1 MAFRGYKNLQEVA
14 KKFQI
19 VLANESFIEPLPFDV
34 DERFQNELNYV
45 LQKIDVRASEA
56 AISEFLIAPILKE
69 VWKSYDEFLLL
80 WSHVAL
86 NVGEEFEGF
95 PDYLFTQKSELGLVR
110 DKPYLMVVEAKKDD
124 FEGGWAQCLNA
135 MLASQKINETD
146 KIVLHGIVSN
156 GDVWQFGKLAQ
167 KRFTRESRSF
177 TISDLA
183 ELTSVLNAV
192 FNLAKN
198 QIIQT

>member
-1 MAFRGYKNLQEVA
+1 MAFKGYKNLQEVA

-19 VLANESFIEPLPFDV
+19 VLANESFIVPLPFAV
-34 DERFQNELNYV
+34 DERFQKELSYV

-69 VWKSYDEFLLL
+69 VWKNYDEFLLL

-86 NVGEEFEGF
+86 NIGDEFEGF
-95 PDYLFTQKSELGLVR
+95 PDYLFTKKSELGLVR

-135 MLASQKINETD
+135 MLASQKINNNENID
-146 KIVLHGIVSN
+146 LHGIVSN
-156 GDVWQFGKLAQ
+156 GDVWQFGKLEQ
-167 KRFTRESRSF
+167 RRFTRESRSF
-177 TISDLA
+177 TISALE
-183 ELTSVLNAV
+183 ELTAILNAV
-192 FNLAKN
+192 FNSAKN
-198 QIIQT
+198 QIFQT

>member
-1 MAFRGYKNLQEVA
+1 MAYRGYKNLQEIA
-14 KKFQI
+14 KKFQ
-19 VLANESFIEPLPFDV
+19 VALANKNFIEPLPFAV
-34 DERFQNELNYV
+34 DKRFQKDIAYV
-45 LQKIDVRASEA
+45 LQKIDVHASEA

-69 VWKSYDEFLLL
+69 VWKNYDEFLLL

-86 NVGEEFEGF
+86 NVGDEFEGF
-95 PDYLFTQKSELGLVR
+95 PDYLFTKKSELGLVR

-135 MLASQKINETD
+135 MLASQKINGND
-146 KIVLHGIVSN
+146 KITLHGIVSN
-156 GDVWQFGKLAQ
+156 GDVWQFGKLVQ
-167 KRFTRESRSF
+167 RRFTREARSY
-177 TISDLA
+177 TISDL
-183 ELTSVLNAV
+183 EDLTSVLNAV